1 MIRSVAELDRV
12 KAECKKLVTN
22 RSLMSAGAAVIPIP
36 GADIVADIGLLTTLL
51 PDISKRFELD
61 HDQVEKL
68 EPQVAQKVF
77 VLAAS
82 MSNNVIGRM
91 VTKRMATALLRRIG
105 MRAATAS
112 VAKYVPLVGS
122 GIAAGI
128 SFGAMKLVGNSHIED
143 CYRTARALLPSQ
155 QIDLA

>member
-61 HDQVEKL
+61 HD
-68 EPQVAQKVF
+68 
-77 VLAAS
+77 
-82 MSNNVIGRM
+82 
-91 VTKRMATALLRRIG
+91 
-105 MRAATAS
+105 
-112 VAKYVPLVGS
+112 
-122 GIAAGI
+122 
-128 SFGAMKLVGNSHIED
+128 
-143 CYRTARALLPSQ
+143 
-155 QIDLA
+155 